1 MVAQRRYVLLQRLLA
16 QQIVVSGDVLLVG
29 RETDLGIHHYLLVA
43 GQADQHVRLE
53 AFALG
58 TLQADLGLVFPTF
71 FQACMLEHPLQHQ
84 FAPVALGLLALERA
98 GQVGR
103 FLAQAQVELLQ
114 TLQFL
119 AQGETLARF
128 LLVAFLHP
136 LLERLDALLQWIEHL
151 PQALLAGLGETL
163 FALVEDLSRQ
173 FGELGPQL
181 VAGRL
186 QVGQALLV
194 AFLLLAKFRSQRSPF
209 GSQAT
214 HFLFPALALAG
225 PTCLRLGR
233 PLPLLPHQ
241 LGFPTQRGDLAGEPG
256 MALAELLVSLPTGL
270 QLRIQPVLGQLRGRQ
285 SLAEQGYLALRQAG
299 PSL

>member
-29 RETDLGIHHYLLVA
+29 RETDLGIHHHLLVA

-58 TLQADLGLVFPTF
+58 TLQADLGLVFPAF

-173 FGELGPQL
+173 FGELCPQL

-233 PLPLLPHQ
+233 LLPLLPINSASRRSAATS
-241 LGFPTQRGDLAGEPG
+241 PE
-256 MALAELLVSLPTGL
+256 
-270 QLRIQPVLGQLRGRQ
+270 
-285 SLAEQGYLALRQAG
+285 SLAWRS
-299 PSL
+299 PSCW